1 MAAPV
6 EQAVPEQRFDFNLF
20 LEDIK
25 RNVHKGLECCVNVLS
40 PTGLGTTLKTR
51 NLAISIFA
59 SSVIAFAC
67 FVGAGFVPPYLF
79 VGVFIGL
86 GLSTRDQSLSCE
98 TRTLWNDNKR
108 LECIATL
115 ASIALASYA
124 LPKIAFCALATALI
138 CNPKN
143 ILSYS

>member
-25 RNVHKGLECCVNVLS
+25 RNVQNTFARLTVLS
-40 PTGLGTTLKTR
+40 PTGLGTALKTR
-51 NLAISIFA
+51 NLAISLFA
-59 SSVIAFAC
+59 SSLIAFASYI
-67 FVGAGFVPPYLF
+67 GAIIVPPYLF

-86 GLSTRDQSLSCE
+86 GLSTRDQSLSRE

-124 LPKIAFCALATALI
+124 LPKIAVCAFLTALI